1 MIAYFPAPPVH
12 NPLPCLF
19 YISMPIT
26 NDEHTHTNKH
36 THKQTHNLTH
46 THKLSLLCWY
56 RDTDISVC
64 VCICVGGFREDSA
77 DGGRLKVWGGGIY
90 PNEREIKRIER
101 ESEGKRE
108 FRRRGEMSISIFLVQ
123 EYYY

>member
-1 MIAYFPAPPVH
+1 MIAYFPAPPVY

-36 THKQTHNLTH
+36 IITHVH

-64 VCICVGGFREDSA
+64 VCVF
-77 DGGRLKVWGGGIY
+77 VWVDFGKIVQMG
-90 PNEREIKRIER
+90 
-101 ESEGKRE
+101 EG
-108 FRRRGEMSISIFLVQ
+108 
-123 EYYY
+123 